1 MSLCLSHASV
11 DIYRDMTQLKSLRQ
25 ETAETIV
32 DVVEN
37 AGPRASFSTILLECR
52 RRGAAKW
59 HRTLRKYLD
68 LLVQGEILRRTT
80 RDVGS
85 VFPMELYH
93 VKSTRA
99 RIQIGLSVL
108 IYHGLNWEIEKPDIV
123 SVYSDISAL
132 VRAKSVRLSSKMI
145 LAGCL
150 EDCLAYELKQD
161 ARVKRGTSELL
172 VPILATRLLDLPYV
186 FDRADRIGVGRT
198 IRVLFRRI
206 SKTFFSPS
214 SILDGRAFLVTRGT
228 FLRIMRQYS
237 RSGEIK
243 LLDEKGKGSD
253 GIDNVSGLSESVIV
267 NLAAKQLG
275 VIG

>member
-1 MSLCLSHASV
+1 
-11 DIYRDMTQLKSLRQ
+11 MTQLKSLRQ

>member
-1 MSLCLSHASV
+1 
-11 DIYRDMTQLKSLRQ
+11 MTQLKNLRQ

-37 AGPRASFSTILLECR
+37 AVPPASFRKILLECR

-59 HRTLRKYLD
+59 DRTLRKYLD
-68 LLVQGEILRRTT
+68 LLVQGEILRKDT

-85 VFPMELYH
+85 VFPMELYY

-108 IYHGLNWEIEKPDIV
+108 IHHGLNWEIEKPDIV

-150 EDCLAYELKQD
+150 EDCLAYELKRD
-161 ARVKRGTSELL
+161 ARAKRGTSELL
-172 VPILATRLLDLPYV
+172 VPILATRPLDLPYL

-198 IRVLFRRI
+198 FRVLFRRI
-206 SKTFFSPS
+206 SKTFFSPG
-214 SILDGRAFLVTRGT
+214 SISDGRAFLATRGT

-237 RSGEIK
+237 TSGGIK

-253 GIDNVSGLSESVIV
+253 GIGNVSGLSESVIV

>member
-1 MSLCLSHASV
+1 
-11 DIYRDMTQLKSLRQ
+11 MTERKGLRQ

-32 DVVEN
+32 DVVES
-37 AGPRASFSTILLECR
+37 ARRRPSFSRILLECR

-59 HRTLRKYLD
+59 DRTLRKYLD
-68 LLVQGEILRRTT
+68 LLVQGEVLRKNT
-80 RDVGS
+80 RNVGS
-85 VFPMELYH
+85 VFPMELYT

-99 RIQIGLSVL
+99 RIQIGLSIL

-145 LAGCL
+145 LAGSL
-150 EDCLAYELKQD
+150 EDCLAYELKRD
-161 ARVKRGTSELL
+161 AHAKRGTSELL
-172 VPILATRLLDLPYV
+172 VPILATRRLDLPYV

-206 SKTFFSPS
+206 FKTFFSPS
-214 SILDGRAFLVTRGT
+214 SISDGRAFLATRGT

-253 GIDNVSGLSESVIV
+253 GIDNVSGISESVIV

>member
-1 MSLCLSHASV
+1 
-11 DIYRDMTQLKSLRQ
+11 
-25 ETAETIV
+25 
-32 DVVEN
+32 
-37 AGPRASFSTILLECR
+37 
-52 RRGAAKW
+52 
-59 HRTLRKYLD
+59 
-68 LLVQGEILRRTT
+68 
-80 RDVGS
+80 
-85 VFPMELYH
+85 MELYY

-132 VRAKSVRLSSKMI
+132 MRAKSVSLSSKMI

-150 EDCLAYELKQD
+150 EDCLAYELKRD
-161 ARVKRGTSELL
+161 ARAKRGTSELL
-172 VPILATRLLDLPYV
+172 VPILATRPLDLPYL

-214 SILDGRAFLVTRGT
+214 SISDGRAFLATRGT
-228 FLRIMRQYS
+228 FLRLVRQYS
-237 RSGEIK
+237 RSGAIK

>member
-1 MSLCLSHASV
+1 
-11 DIYRDMTQLKSLRQ
+11 MTQLKSLRQ

-32 DVVEN
+32 EVVEN
-37 AGPRASFSTILLECR
+37 AGPRASFSKILLECR

-68 LLVQGEILRRTT
+68 LLVQGEILRKNT

-85 VFPMELYH
+85 VFPMELYY

-123 SVYSDISAL
+123 SVHSDISAL

-150 EDCLAYELKQD
+150 EDCLAYELKRD
-161 ARVKRGTSELL
+161 AHAKRGTSELL
-172 VPILATRLLDLPYV
+172 VPILATRPLDLSYV

-198 IRVLFRRI
+198 VRVLFRRI
-206 SKTFFSPS
+206 SKAFFSPS
-214 SILDGRAFLVTRGT
+214 SISDGRAFLATRGT

>member
-1 MSLCLSHASV
+1 M
-11 DIYRDMTQLKSLRQ
+11 IERKGLRQ

-32 DVVEN
+32 DVVER
-37 AGPRASFSTILLECR
+37 ARRHASFSRILLECR

-59 HRTLRKYLD
+59 DRTLRKYLD
-68 LLVQGEILRRTT
+68 LLVQGEVLRKNT
-80 RDVGS
+80 RNVGS
-85 VFPMELYH
+85 VFPMELYA

-132 VRAKSVRLSSKMI
+132 VRAKSVRLSSKTI

-150 EDCLAYELKQD
+150 EDSLAYELKRD
-161 ARVKRGTSELL
+161 ARAKRGTSELL
-172 VPILATRLLDLPYV
+172 VPILATRRLDLPYV

-214 SILDGRAFLVTRGT
+214 SISDGRAFLATRGT
-228 FLRIMRQYS
+228 FLRLMRQYS
-237 RSGEIK
+237 RSGAIK

-253 GIDNVSGLSESVIV
+253 GIDNVSGLSESVII